1 MPNWSVR
8 RKDDTVIELKLEA
21 GYSDESEAH
30 AIFAALNPDNEGY
43 VHSELRGNT
52 LFFTVSAD
60 NAGTMKN
67 TVDDL
72 MACLKIAEDAVSV
85 VKGE

>member
-1 MPNWSVR
+1 ML
-8 RKDDTVIELKLEA
+8 ELELEA
-21 GYSDESEAH
+21 NYSEESVAK
-30 AIFAALNPDNEGY
+30 AIFEALNPDNEGY

-52 LFFTVSAD
+52 LFFKVSAK

-72 MACLKIAEDAVSV
+72 MACLKIAEDAVGIV
-85 VKGE
+85 GKE

>member
-8 RKDDTVIELKLEA
+8 RKDDVMIELKLESE
-21 GYSDESEAH
+21 YSNESEAY

-43 VHSELRGNT
+43 VYSELRGNT
-52 LFFTVSAD
+52 LLFTVSAD

-67 TVDDL
+67 TADDL
-72 MACLKIAEDAVSV
+72 MACLKTAEDAIGV

>member
-1 MPNWSVR
+1 M
-8 RKDDTVIELKLEA
+8 IELKLEST
-21 GYSDESEAH
+21 YSDESEAH

-52 LFFTVSAD
+52 LVFMVSAG

-67 TVDDL
+67 TADDL
-72 MACLKIAEDAVSV
+72 MACLKIAEDAIGV